1 MSNREFTDRIKAAFP
16 GGEPSDE
23 FVSKLEKAVKPRRKI
38 RSFVPA
44 TAIVIT
50 VLLFANLGVYAA
62 SEITFKDIVTDRV
75 HVANSEL
82 AESLIG
88 SVRNFSFK
96 VSDDDYA
103 VRILG
108 VTGSDKIIIG
118 KAEIYRTDGEPV
130 IDHFVKTS
138 EDEKLYSNLS
148 IKDNALFS
156 SSSSHMAGFEINE
169 DGNIIVD
176 WDLSTD
182 HNLNG
187 KIITMRGTNLYFASD
202 VMKFEEENHMSA
214 SDYDGIIRFVNEG
227 EKTVNDISANDLAA
241 LTLEWS
247 FSFKYGQSAFS
258 MSRKRCTRFDEDF
271 RFIKEVNVWRQDDNS
286 SEDLEKFNTEI
297 TCVPKSMKF
306 SNTGGTIKFTYT
318 DDFDYEGYIS
328 GKYDSPNVHATRHEI
343 LLSPEN
349 EMYLLKS
356 DGTRINMMMG
366 HGHATGDSGGA
377 MKMTA
382 DFFYYDPE
390 IKEGSNRI
398 YTDIS
403 DVVSVH
409 INGTTYNLR

>member
-44 TAIVIT
+44 TAIVIA

-62 SEITFKDIVTDRV
+62 SEISFKDIVTDRV

-108 VTGSDKIIIG
+108 VTGSDKNIIG

-214 SDYDGIIRFVNEG
+214 SDYDGVIRFVNEG
-227 EKTVNDISANDLAA
+227 EKTVNDVSANDLAA

-258 MSRKRCTRFDEDF
+258 MSRKRCTRFDENF
-271 RFIKEVNVWRQDDNS
+271 RFINQVNVWRQDDNS
-286 SEDLEKFNTEI
+286 SEDLEKFDIEI

-318 DDFDYEGYIS
+318 DDYDYEGYIS
-328 GKYDSPNVHATRHEI
+328 GKYNSPNVHASRAFY
-343 LLSPEN
+343 LSLEN
-349 EMYLLKS
+349 KMYLLKS
-356 DGTRINMMMG
+356 DGTQINIMLGSG
-366 HGHATGDSGGA
+366 HGGGDVGGT
-377 MKMTA
+377 MKMTF
-382 DFFYYDPE
+382 DFIYYDPE

-403 DVVSVH
+403 DVVSVY
-409 INGTTYNLR
+409 INGVTYKLK

>member
-1 MSNREFTDRIKAAFP
+1 MSEREFTDRLKSAFP

-23 FVSKLEKAVKPRRKI
+23 FISKLGKSVRPRRRI
-38 RSFVPA
+38 RSFIPA
-44 TAIVIT
+44 VTAVIA
-50 VLLFANLGVYAA
+50 VLVFVNIGVYAA

-108 VTGSDKIIIG
+108 VTGSDKNIIG
-118 KAEIYRTDGEPV
+118 KAEIYRKDGEPV
-130 IDHFVKTS
+130 KAHFVKTS
-138 EDEKLYSNLS
+138 DDEKLYSNLN

-156 SSSSHMAGFEINE
+156 SSLSHIAGFEINE
-169 DGNIIVD
+169 DGNINVV

-182 HNLNG
+182 HSLNG
-187 KIITMRGTNLYFASD
+187 KIITMRGTNFYFAAD
-202 VMKFEEENHMSA
+202 VKKFEEENHMSG
-214 SDYDGIIRFVNEG
+214 SDYDGVIRFVNEG
-227 EKTVNDISANDLAA
+227 EKTVNDVSADDLAA
-241 LTLEWS
+241 LSLDWS

-258 MSRKRCTRFDEDF
+258 MSRKRCSRFDENF
-271 RFIKEVNVWRQDDNS
+271 IFIKEVNVWRQDDNS

-328 GKYDSPNVHATRHEI
+328 GKYDSPNVHATKYEMM
-343 LLSPEN
+343 LSPEN
-349 EMYLLKS
+349 EIYLLKS
-356 DGTRINMMMG
+356 DGSRINMMMG
-366 HGHATGDSGGA
+366 HGHASGDAGGA
-377 MKMTA
+377 MKMTE

-390 IKEGSNRI
+390 IAEGSNRI

-403 DVVSVH
+403 DVVSVY
-409 INGTTYNLR
+409 INGVTYKLK